1 MGISRLGKRR
11 PCDLVAEIQRGPTI
25 SQHAPVRTQGVRNGG
40 RVLSVRFRIPVAVL
54 LSESD
59 TDRVTALAEFLVMT
73 FGPLLLWGGCG
84 AVAGAAI
91 GYLVIGGCSSTV
103 IAAGV
108 GLILGAAIDLSR
120 GPDE

>member
-1 MGISRLGKRR
+1 VGISRLGTRR
-11 PCDLVAEIQRGPTI
+11 PFDLVAEIQRGPTI
-25 SQHAPVRTQGVRNGG
+25 SQHAPMRTQGVHRG